1 VSRTAHRPLLAAGVT
16 LVALATV
23 GAPAARADDPDAVP
37 RSRRSH
43 VVGTLFSSQGDEPAQ
58 VWREPAAIRPVPVR
72 RAASDASWEVGLG
85 ELSTR
90 PLKPQR
96 LSMKAQ
102 LEAGVDA
109 LGFEMN
115 QALGALTDG
124 MIGLR
129 FDTHGRT
136 AHVRVGAFGD
146 TAGAAIAGSIKIAKG
161 AARIDAKIDLKLMG
175 TRVHVDL
182 PDVEIIPR
190 SEFGQRYVE
199 VRVPLYELKL

>member
-1 VSRTAHRPLLAAGVT
+1 LLAACIAT
-16 LVALATV
+16 AALVAL
-23 GAPAARADDPDAVP
+23 GAPPAQADDPDAVP
-37 RSRRSH
+37 RARRQH
-43 VVGTLFSSQGDEPAQ
+43 VVGTLFSSEGDTSPAT
-58 VWREPAAIRPVPVR
+58 VWREPAAVRPVPVQ
-72 RAASDASWEVGLG
+72 RAASDIGWDGALG